1 MTAHLRDALVS
12 AAATLA
18 VGLLT
23 VGALCLF
30 APVEW
35 PTWSE
40 TRAMEA
46 SAP

>member
-1 MTAHLRDALVS
+1 MTNLTDALIS
-12 AAATLA
+12 AAVTLA
-18 VGLLT
+18 
-23 VGALCLF
+23 ALVAWIGVLYLY

-35 PTWSE
+35 PAWTE